1 MAENVKLK
9 DLYADEKVYDG
20 INIVKIPKADGTGN
34 ANFIVP
40 PTSMYMLKESSYSAA
55 AEKSI
60 SSAADGKNKKG
71 YSLSEREYPFS
82 ARRRAGPGAPASGR
96 TVCRRTSRK

>member
-40 PTSMYMLKESSYSAA
+40 PTSMYMLKKSSYSAA
-55 AEKSI
+55 TENSVYA
-60 SSAADGKNKKG
+60 
-71 YSLSEREYPFS
+71 FS
-82 ARRRAGPGAPASGR
+82 GIDME
-96 TVCRRTSRK
+96 